1 MAAKW
6 QLQDAKNRL
15 SELIRLVLKEGP
27 QVITIRGE
35 EVAVIVSKEHYDQQR
50 RKPRHLVEAIENS
63 PLKGANIKI
72 ERSRELIGKPRFKP
86 S

>member
-1 MAAKW
+1 MGERW
-6 QLQDAKNRL
+6 QLQEAKNRL

-35 EVAVIVSKEHYDQQR
+35 EVAVIVSKEQYDQQR
-50 RKPRHLVEAIENS
+50 RKPRHLVDIIENS
-63 PLKGANIKI
+63 PLKGANIKT